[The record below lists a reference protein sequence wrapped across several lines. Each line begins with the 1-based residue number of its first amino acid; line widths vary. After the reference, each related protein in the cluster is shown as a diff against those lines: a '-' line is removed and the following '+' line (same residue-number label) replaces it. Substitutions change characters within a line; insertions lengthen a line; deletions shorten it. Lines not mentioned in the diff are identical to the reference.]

1 MTKDVLLPLLP
12 RLDFQSLAILTVGNS
27 KRFKFTDLC
36 NYSQRQEFRAQP
48 NSEPN
53 TTKKKKKT
61 QKVER
66 DDSSGGPRLGRL
78 GPLLQP
84 HYQNIMEDDQINWS
98 PTVDDRLQ
106 AALRE
111 NMRPSKIIS

>member
-1 MTKDVLLPLLP
+1 MCFYAFYPGSIY
-12 RLDFQSLAILTVGNS
+12 SLWRYWQLETRNALNS
-27 KRFKFTDLC
+27 LIYVIIRSDKNFVRNPTA
-36 NYSQRQEFRAQP
+36 NQIQQ
-48 NSEPN
+48 
-53 TTKKKKKT
+53 KKKKT

-111 NMRPSKIIS
+111 NVRTSKIIS